1 MTADAMVR
9 TCRPRS
15 ALLRPGMAL
24 AAGLLALL
32 GSCSHRSV
40 AEFAQQV
47 AEVPGKTAIRIEVE
61 NGTIGLAASSDRS
74 IHIGGG
80 VRRAADSAEML
91 ARLEAVPLTFRTVED
106 PKRPE
111 LLVLRSPALPEGAS
125 GILGLE
131 LGVHLPADMPLE
143 IVITGSGHVTLGDRK
158 APSQVRTGRGDL
170 RFENCAGGVVA
181 KTGSGN
187 VIAFGHRG
195 DVDLQTNLG
204 DMQVFVREPGSK
216 VRLITGQGTVQC
228 YLPTVAQ
235 FEVDARVEKGK
246 IGNSFGLTAER
257 VQEFGAVLVGTVG
270 SGATKVILRSGSGHI
285 ALSAKDE
292 P

>member
-1 MTADAMVR
+1 M
-9 TCRPRS
+9 
-15 ALLRPGMAL
+15 GI
-24 AAGLLALL
+24 AAGLLVLL

-40 AEFAQQV
+40 AEFSQQV
-47 AEVPGKTAIRIEVE
+47 VLLPGKTAIRIEIE
-61 NGTIGLAASSDRS
+61 NGTIGVATSSDRS
-74 IHIGGG
+74 IQITGG
-80 VRRAADSAEML
+80 VRRAADTAEML
-91 ARLEAVPLTFRTVED
+91 ARLEAVPLQFHPVED

-111 LLVLRSPALPEGAS
+111 LLVLRSPQLPEGSS

-131 LGVHLPADMPLE
+131 LGVRLPVDLPLE

-158 APSQVRTGRGDL
+158 AASQVRTGRGDL

-228 YLPTVAQ
+228 YLPTAAQ
-235 FEVDARVEKGK
+235 FEVDARVEVGR
-246 IGNSFGLTAER
+246 IGNSFGLTAET
-257 VQEFGAVLVGTVG
+257 VQSYGAALVGRVG
-270 SGATKVILRSGSGHI
+270 TGAIKVILRSGSGHI
-285 ALSAKDE
+285 ALSAKDD